1 MRCNSFAPCTVS
13 LAVSLLLLQQ
23 VGWPCFVS
31 PVTLRLHKRTSLAAT
46 AEQEA
51 SPLVPSPW
59 SLPQHPTNQHVSSI
73 LESTERVIQ
82 RILSGEVDSILRPF
96 ASQKHVD
103 EVHANTYVN
112 MGTADVVGFDYD
124 YTLVRYTPELLSK
137 LYELAKAQL
146 TSKFRY
152 PPELLKDQHYDPS
165 FAIRGLAVDLDNAWI
180 CKLTA
185 GYRISTAFFGRKR
198 MDQHQ
203 IRKMYRSTKGTGIS
217 TLNERMRRLRPL
229 NDLFSMVE
237 ACLLADVVQWFTDK
251 AIPFDPRGV
260 VTDVVKAVGKV
271 HTSQSLHSIVVKDLD
286 RFIEPDPP
294 NLLRKLLEQ
303 LKDAGKE
310 LMLASNSEFWY
321 VDAGMKHM
329 LGENWRDLFDV
340 VVVSAGK
347 PAFYTQSRPFRQV
360 SQETGAIE
368 FKPITELSPNAVY
381 CDGSIEELLRL
392 KGWDASSIIYLGDSL
407 FADLVEARRLW
418 GWTTGA
424 IIPELRHELEVQSS
438 PGWCRLRHSVHV
450 LRRCLRL
457 CQDAMC
463 EDREGSARRYSEE
476 DHAVLDALEQLTAG
490 FQECSESFVNPNF
503 GSVFRAARSFHTKPS
518 FFARSLQRHVDFYT
532 SSIVNLYQHS
542 ADARWYPHEKHVG
555 ITSELRQTH
564 LLMNDLGKKL
574 PDDSE
579 VFTDLPVSSVIG

>member
-1 MRCNSFAPCTVS
+1 MKIRRRYSFAPCTAL
-13 LAVSLLLLQQ
+13 LAAFYLFLQQ
-23 VGWPCFVS
+23 VGRPCFIS
-31 PVTLRLHKRTSLAAT
+31 SATLRHNQGVALFATQPEQASSLI
-46 AEQEA
+46 
-51 SPLVPSPW
+51 PPPC
-59 SLPQHPTNQHVSSI
+59 SLPRHPANPRVSSI
-73 LESTERVIQ
+73 LEGTEIAIQ
-82 RILSGEVDSILRPF
+82 RILSGEVDSTLRHF
-96 ASQKHVD
+96 ASEKHVD

-137 LYELAKAQL
+137 LYDLAKAQL
-146 TSKFRY
+146 TSNFRY
-152 PPELLKDQHYDPS
+152 PPGLLANQHYDPS
-165 FAIRGLAVDLDNAWI
+165 FAIRGLAVDLENAWI

-198 MDQHQ
+198 MEQHQ
-203 IRKMYRSTKGTGIS
+203 IQEMYRSKKGAGIS

-271 HTSQSLHSIVVKDLD
+271 HISQSLHSTVVENLDQFIV
-286 RFIEPDPP
+286 PDPE
-294 NLLRKLLEQ
+294 NRLRKLLEQ
-303 LKDAGKE
+303 FKEAGKE

-329 LGENWRDLFDV
+329 LGKNWRDLFDV

-360 SQETGAIE
+360 SQKTGAIE
-368 FKPITELSPNAVY
+368 FKLITELSPNAVY

-392 KGWDASSIIYLGDSL
+392 KGWDASNIIYLGDSL

-438 PGWCRLRHSVHV
+438 SDWCRLRHSVHV
-450 LRRCLRL
+450 LRRCLRR

-463 EDREGSARRYSEE
+463 EDREDTARRYTKE
-476 DHAVLDALEQLTAG
+476 DHAVLDALEQLTAD
-490 FQECSESFVNPNF
+490 FQECTESFVNPNF
-503 GSVFRAARSFHTKPS
+503 GSVFRAQRNFHTKPS

-542 ADARWYPHEKHVG
+542 ADVRWYPHEKHVG

-564 LLMNDLGKKL
+564 LLMDELVHKL
-574 PDDSE
+574 PD
-579 VFTDLPVSSVIG
+579 